1 MNPVRNPFSLTIPLE
16 ATYQGR
22 KVGILAFGDREGSS
36 PVVLLLDNLTA
47 TWVSVGDCTGYRPV
61 TVDRL
66 TQIIDENAR
75 IAR

>member
-16 ATYQGR
+16 ATYQNR

-36 PVVLLLDNLTA
+36 PVVLLLDGQTA
-47 TWVSVGDCTGYRPV
+47 IWVSVGECTGYRPV

-66 TQIIDENAR
+66 TQIIDESAR
-75 IAR
+75 QAR